1 MIQEIFTHHKV
12 TNNAVA
18 ETILFINF
26 MVCNSCSPD
35 DIVVCNLVTV
45 RCGWQPYENYSFEE
59 LRYAAPIVRRPSE
72 NMLVRANN
80 DGTYSCNWTPCVA
93 AAYSIHVTLDG
104 FQVRTCC
111 VRSTTTV

>member
-1 MIQEIFTHHKV
+1 MTLWCV
-12 TNNAVA
+12 T
-18 ETILFINF
+18 L
-26 MVCNSCSPD
+26 
-35 DIVVCNLVTV
+35 TV

-104 FQVRTCC
+104 FQVRTCRVC
-111 VRSTTTV
+111 GTSTV